1 MLELLFLL
9 LPVAAAY
16 GWFMGRNSVRQEQRR
31 EQEEFSKKYVAGIN
45 LLLSE
50 QSDKAIDMF
59 VDMLDVDSETIE
71 THWTLGNLFRRR
83 GEIERAIRI
92 HQNLISRPSLTEF
105 QRHQA
110 MLELGKDYLAA
121 GLYDRAEKMLT
132 ELSVHKDYREES
144 EVLLLQIYEA
154 TNEWDK
160 AIRIAL
166 KTRRYDSSI
175 SNNIA
180 HYYCELASVQD
191 DLESTLKFYE
201 KALKH
206 DKNSVRARLAL
217 GHWWLG
223 QKQYQRALDFLLPIV
238 NHAPDY
244 TSEVLP
250 LIERAYEGLKDRDGL
265 MACLHDIVL
274 SNPCASAVIMLAT
287 HVAEAN
293 DSTDAE
299 QFILAALR
307 RNPTMKGFH
316 KLIELHVENA
326 APGRERASLELLRG
340 IVAEQLKI
348 RTKYHCTHCGF
359 SAQTLYW
366 HCPSCKSWGS
376 MKPTQ
381 GLDGE

>member
-31 EQEEFSKKYVAGIN
+31 EQEQFSKNYVTGIN

-59 VDMLDVDSETIE
+59 IDMLDVDSETIE
-71 THWTLGNLFRRR
+71 THWTLGKLFRRR

-92 HQNLISRPSLTEF
+92 HQNLITRPSLSES

-121 GLYDRAEKMLT
+121 GLYDRAEKMLV
-132 ELSVHKDYREES
+132 ELSVHKEYRVES

-154 TNEWDK
+154 TNEWDQ
-160 AIRIAL
+160 AIKTAL
-166 KTRRYDSSI
+166 KTRRYDATI
-175 SNNIA
+175 SKDIA
-180 HYYCELASVQD
+180 HFYCELASLQD
-191 DLESTLKFYE
+191 HIENTLKFYE

-223 QKQYQRALDFLLPIV
+223 QNKYQQALDYLLPITS
-238 NHAPDY
+238 NTPDY
-244 TSEVLP
+244 ISEALP
-250 LIERAYEGLKDRDGL
+250 LIERAYEGLKDKDSL
-265 MACLHDIVL
+265 MAFLHDVVL
-274 SNPCASAVIMLAT
+274 ENPCASAVIMLAN

-293 DSTDAE
+293 DGADAE
-299 QFILAALR
+299 QFILAALA

-316 KLIELHVENA
+316 KLIEMHVSNA
-326 APGRERASLELLRG
+326 APGQERASLELLRS
-340 IVAEQLKI
+340 IVAAQLKL
-348 RTKYHCTHCGF
+348 RTKYHCTQCGF

-376 MKPTQ
+376 MKPTR